1 MPTQPYEA
9 AVSKYRSGW
18 DNSVVQSYKKYRA
31 ELNAEVTAQQELGAQ
46 ITSIR
51 EAANLSQTQLA
62 KLSGVQQA
70 DISRAERGL
79 GNPTRDTLLKLAE
92 ALNMQL
98 VFLPRQLEGSVGK
111 H

>member
-18 DNSVVQSYKKYRA
+18 DDSVVQSYEKYRT
-31 ELNAEVTAQQELGAQ
+31 ELKTEVTAQQELGAQ
-46 ITSIR
+46 IMSIR

-62 KLSGVQQA
+62 EISGVQQA

-79 GNPTRDTLLKLAE
+79 GNPTRDTLLKLAD

-98 VFLPRQLEGSVGK
+98 KFLPRQAQSIVDK

>member
-9 AVSKYRSGW
+9 AVSKYRSGR

-70 DISRAERGL
+70 DTNGLMATSKRGRATSAIE
-79 GNPTRDTLLKLAE
+79 
-92 ALNMQL
+92 
-98 VFLPRQLEGSVGK
+98 
-111 H
+111 